1 MYRLIAMHETR
12 ALART
17 WALWAILALLVFAI
31 AFAAWSGGRSVSRQ
45 LKGAGDA
52 ASYEVGLRDRMRQ
65 ETAEYEAKVKATGG
79 PYEFATVRHAP
90 GQGPPQGTN
99 AGAVGAETA
108 AYIALPP
115 TGLAALSIGQSDI
128 QLDYLPITMGKS
140 LAMTANAELENPVN
154 LLAGSFDVAFVV
166 IFLLPIFILA
176 MTYDLLSSERERG
189 TLAMVL
195 AHPVSLR
202 KLMASKLMARAA
214 IILLVVTGLGLVAV
228 LAVGNY
234 LETPETWLRFALWII
249 VTLVYSM
256 FWFALA
262 VLVNIYGQSSST
274 NGTILAGAWLI
285 LVVIIPT
292 LISLVATTIYP
303 VPSRMDLTV
312 AAREAQTAAEKNMDK
327 SLNAFYAEHLEY
339 VPAGDQRAMDFMTLG
354 QASANTIEKALSPLY
369 AEFQARRG
377 QQQGLV
383 QRSQYL
389 SPAVMMQLALNEI
402 SGTSSERYEDFLQQ
416 AAKFRTEWN
425 DYFAERF
432 LRQDPLRPADYDS
445 FPAFRYQPEPFSVVL
460 KRLAPSLSGLLILL
474 LGVALVPLP
483 GIRRYQVAAR

>member
-17 WALWAILALLVFAI
+17 GALWAILALLIFAI
-31 AFAAWSGGRSVSRQ
+31 AFAAWSGGRSVDRQ
-45 LKGAGDA
+45 LRGASDA
-52 ASYEVGLRDRMRQ
+52 ASFEAGLRDKMRL

-79 PYEFATVRHAP
+79 AYEFATVRHGP

-108 AYIALPP
+108 AYIALPS
-115 TGLAALSIGQSDI
+115 TGLAALAIGQSDI
-128 QLDYLPITMGKS
+128 QLNYLPITLGKS

-176 MTYDLLSSERERG
+176 MTYDLLSSEQERG
-189 TLAMVL
+189 TLAMIL

-202 KLMASKLMARAA
+202 KLMASKIMARAG
-214 IILLVVTGLGLVAV
+214 IILLVVVGLGFVAV
-228 LAVGNY
+228 ITVGTQ
-234 LETPETWLRFALWII
+234 LEIMETWLRFGLWI
-249 VTLVYSM
+249 VATLVYSM

-262 VLVNIYGQSSST
+262 VLVNLYGQSSAT
-274 NGTILAGAWLI
+274 NGTILAGTWLI

-292 LISLVATTIYP
+292 LISLVATTVYP

-312 AAREAQTAAEKNMDK
+312 AAREAQTEAGKNMDQ

-339 VPAGDQRAMDFMTLG
+339 VPAGNQRAMDFMTLG

-369 AEFQARRG
+369 TEFQLRRE
-377 QQQGLV
+377 QQQDLV
-383 QRSQYL
+383 LRFQYL

-402 SGTSSERYEDFLQQ
+402 AGTSSDRYEDFLQQ
-416 AAKFRTEWN
+416 AAAFRAEWN

-432 LRQDPLRPADYDS
+432 LRQDPLRPADYDN
-445 FPAFRYQPEPFSVVL
+445 FPAFRYRPEAFSTVL
-460 KRLAPSLSGLLILL
+460 LRLAPSLLGLLVLL
-474 LGVALVPLP
+474 LGVSLVPFV
-483 GIRRYQVAAR
+483 GVRRYQVAAR

>member
-1 MYRLIAMHETR
+1 MYRLIVTHEIR

-17 WALWAILALLVFAI
+17 GALWAILALLIFAI

-45 LKGAGDA
+45 VQGASDA
-52 ASYEVGLRDRMRQ
+52 ATYEAGLRDQMRQ
-65 ETAEYEAKVKATGG
+65 ETARYEAKVKATGG
-79 PYEFATVRHAP
+79 TYEFATVRHAP

-99 AGAVGAETA
+99 AGAVGGETA

-176 MTYDLLSSERERG
+176 MTYDLLSSEQERG
-189 TLAMVL
+189 TLAMIL

-214 IILLVVTGLGLVAV
+214 IILMVVIGLGLVAV
-228 LAVGNY
+228 LAVGTQ
-234 LETPETWLRFALWII
+234 LESPETWLRFGLWITA
-249 VTLVYSM
+249 TLVYSM

-262 VLVNIYGQSSST
+262 VLVNIYGQGSAT
-274 NGTILAGAWLI
+274 NGTILAAAWLV

-292 LISLVATTIYP
+292 LIGLVATTIYP

-312 AAREAQTAAEKNMDK
+312 AAREAQTAAEKNMDQ
-327 SLNAFYAEHLEY
+327 SLNAFYAEHMEY

-369 AEFQARRG
+369 AGFQVMRD

-383 QRSQYL
+383 QRFQFL

-402 SGTSSERYEDFLQQ
+402 AGTSGDRYEDFLQQ
-416 AAKFRTEWN
+416 AAAFRAEWN
-425 DYFAERF
+425 NYFAERF
-432 LRQDPLRPADYDS
+432 LRQEPLRPSDYDS

-460 KRLAPSLSGLLILL
+460 QRLVPSLLGLVLL
-474 LGVALVPLP
+474 SLGVALLP
-483 GIRRYQVAAR
+483 YLGIRRYQVAAR

>member
-17 WALWAILALLVFAI
+17 GALWAILALLIFAI
-31 AFAAWSGGRSVSRQ
+31 AFAAWSGGRAVDRQ
-45 LKGAGDA
+45 VRGASEAD
-52 ASYEVGLRDRMRQ
+52 SYEAGLRDRMRQ
-65 ETAEYEAKVKATGG
+65 ETAEYEAKVNATGA
-79 PYEFATVRHAP
+79 PYEFATVRHGP

-99 AGAVGAETA
+99 AGAVGSETA

-115 TGLAALSIGQSDI
+115 TGLAALSVGQSDI
-128 QLDYLPITMGKS
+128 QLNYLPITMGKS

-176 MTYDLLSSERERG
+176 MTYDLLSSEQERG
-189 TLAMVL
+189 TLAMIL

-214 IILLVVTGLGLVAV
+214 IILMVVVGLGLVAV
-228 LAVGNY
+228 ITVGTQ
-234 LETPETWLRFALWII
+234 LETPETWLRFGLWII
-249 VTLVYSM
+249 ATLVYSM

-262 VLVNIYGQSSST
+262 VLVNMYGQSSAT

-292 LISLVATTIYP
+292 LISLVATTVYP

-312 AAREAQTAAEKNMDK
+312 AAREAQTEAGKNMDQ
-327 SLNAFYAEHLEY
+327 SLNALYAEHLEY

-354 QASANTIEKALSPLY
+354 QASANTIEKALAPLY
-369 AEFQARRG
+369 AEFQNQRE

-383 QRSQYL
+383 QRFQYL
-389 SPAVMMQLALNEI
+389 SPAVMMQLVLNEVA
-402 SGTSSERYEDFLQQ
+402 GTSSDRYDDFLRQ
-416 AAKFRTEWN
+416 AAAYRAEWN

-445 FPAFRYQPEPFSVVL
+445 FPVFRYQPEPFGVVL
-460 KRLAPSLSGLLILL
+460 QRLAPSFLGLLILL
-474 LGVALVPLP
+474 LGVALLP
-483 GIRRYQVAAR
+483 FFGIRRYQVAAR

>member
-1 MYRLIAMHETR
+1 MYRLIVMHETR

-17 WALWAILALLVFAI
+17 GALWVILALLIFAI
-31 AFAAWSGGRSVSRQ
+31 AFASWSGGRSVSRQ
-45 LKGAGDA
+45 IKGASDA
-52 ASYEVGLRDRMRQ
+52 ASYEAAMREQ
-65 ETAEYEAKVKATGG
+65 MRKETTEYEAKVETTGG

-99 AGAVGAETA
+99 AGAVGGETA
-108 AYIALPP
+108 VYVALPP
-115 TGLAALSIGQSDI
+115 TGLAALSIGLSDI
-128 QLDYLPITMGKS
+128 QLNYLPITMGKS

-176 MTYDLLSSERERG
+176 MTYDLLSSEQERG
-189 TLAMVL
+189 TLAMIL

-202 KLMASKLMARAA
+202 KLMASKLVARAA
-214 IILLVVTGLGLVAV
+214 IILMVVIGLGLVAV
-228 LAVGNY
+228 LTVGTQ
-234 LETPETWLRFALWII
+234 LDTPETWLRFGLWVIA
-249 VTLVYSM
+249 TLVYSM

-262 VLVNIYGQSSST
+262 VLVNLYGQSSAT

-285 LVVIIPT
+285 LVVIVPT
-292 LISLVATTIYP
+292 LISLVATTVYP

-312 AAREAQTAAEKNMDK
+312 AAREAQTAAEKNMDQ

-369 AEFQARRG
+369 AEFQVRRD

-383 QRSQYL
+383 QRFQYL

-402 SGTSSERYEDFLQQ
+402 AGTSGPRYEDFLQQ
-416 AAKFRTEWN
+416 AVAFRAEWN

-445 FPAFRYQPEPFSVVL
+445 FPVFRYRPEAFSTVL
-460 KRLAPSLSGLLILL
+460 LRLAPSLLGLLVLL
-474 LGVALVPLP
+474 LGVALVPFL